1 MREFLIV
8 AALLIAYLMLTQWLL
23 PKLGVPT

>member
-1 MREFLIV
+1 MNQ
-8 AALLIAYLMLTQWLL
+8 LLGLVLFAVVWLVLTQWLL

>member
-1 MREFLIV
+1 MSQWLGVVLFLV
-8 AALLIAYLMLTQWLL
+8 VWLVLTQWLL